1 MYVTAITPQKRDIN
15 RYNIFLDG
23 EYAFALPMQDILYFK
38 LKEGQEA
45 AEETIAFIR
54 KNLIYIKAQETALH
68 FLGYKM
74 RTTQELRQKLTD
86 KGFAEDVTAEV
97 LAFLEKYGYADD
109 REYCRR
115 YIKEAL
121 RLKPKSGYA
130 LKLELRQKGISQGI
144 VNEVLAETEI
154 DEAGDALRWLEKKS
168 RGQWEDEKKKKQL
181 FAFLQR
187 KGYSYDTIREAFRQM
202 EERMG
207 EVSLESGADLTKNSG
222 KSEAY
227 R

>member
-1 MYVTAITPQKRDIN
+1 MRITAITPQKRDPS
-15 RYNIFLDG
+15 RYNIFIDG
-23 EYAFALPMQDILYFK
+23 EYSFALPMQDILYFK

-54 KNLIYIKAQETALH
+54 KNLIYIKAQDTALH

-86 KGFAEDVTAEV
+86 KGFAEDVVAEV

-115 YIKEAL
+115 YIKETL

-130 LKLELRQKGISQGI
+130 LKLELRQRGISQGI
-144 VNEVLAETEI
+144 VDEVLAETEI

-207 EVSLESGADLTKNSG
+207 EMSLESGADLTKNSG
-222 KSEAY
+222 KSEEY